1 MQKLADISAF
11 ESLAGGCSG
20 DVTVFNGSSVLS
32 RGVQN
37 QLAVL
42 LDTVDPGSLEVV
54 EKAIPQFDSLWAGLS
69 ALLASRDGV
78 QLDAD
83 KYSNDYVDMKLMNIA
98 PPTPMPKI
106 DDSAIMGG
114 VKSFLSDA
122 LDPQQAD
129 IMMSMINY
137 NVGRVM
143 SKAYADLLSQQA
155 NDWERANGPYFA
167 AVPLADT
174 MPEKII
180 DFDNNT
186 RWV

>member
-1 MQKLADISAF
+1 MQKLADISTF
-11 ESLAGGCSG
+11 EALSPQFIEDTA
-20 DVTVFNGSSVLS
+20 VFNASPVLS
-32 RGVQN
+32 RGVEN
-37 QLAVL
+37 QLTCLIEA
-42 LDTVDPGSLEVV
+42 VDPGTVDV
-54 EKAIPQFDSLWAGLS
+54 MGQAAPQFDPLWASLS

-114 VKSFLSDA
+114 VKSFLADA

-143 SKAYADLLSQQA
+143 SKSYADLLKQQA
-155 NDWERANGPYFA
+155 NEWEQANGPYFA

-174 MPEKII
+174 MPDEII
-180 DFDNNT
+180 DFDNNS